1 LEVPD
6 YHETGYYKR
15 TCFSG
20 NELKTAADVNIR
32 TPIKFLKLIAQV
44 KNPWPLVCD
53 RLGIRKPPYIVYFR
67 NGLQLELRPGRGDLT
82 AFRESWMQKD
92 YTCHGQGLAKGD
104 TVIDV
109 GANIGCFSLFAAYQ
123 VGAMGRVIAVEPNGE
138 TYRQLQRNIA
148 LNNLQNVLTMPLA
161 VTGQSGVVQL
171 HRHSNALYSSL
182 YQSVDGHANF
192 DEIEEVPAVTF
203 QQLLGGQGVERCN
216 FLKLDCEGAE
226 HEIIG
231 GMSAETA
238 ARIDRIGMEL
248 HEVEGR
254 DPNDLV
260 RRLQGFGFK
269 MHRRG
274 ALLHFSR

>member
-1 LEVPD
+1 
-6 YHETGYYKR
+6 
-15 TCFSG
+15 
-20 NELKTAADVNIR
+20 
-32 TPIKFLKLIAQV
+32 
-44 KNPWPLVCD
+44 
-53 RLGIRKPPYIVYFR
+53 
-67 NGLQLELRPGRGDLT
+67 
-82 AFRESWMQKD
+82 MQKD
-92 YTCHGQGLAKGD
+92 YTYHGQGLAKGD

-148 LNNLQNVLTMPLA
+148 LNNLQNVLAMPCA
-161 VTGQSGVVQL
+161 VTGQSGMVRL

-192 DEIEEVPAVTF
+192 DEIEEVPGVTF
-203 QQLLGGQGVERCN
+203 QQILGEQDVERCN

-254 DPNDLV
+254 DPDELI

-269 MHRRG
+269 MYRRG